1 MLLKSISKSEFKQID
16 PARQILV
23 HEYPRQFAMLDLGQP
38 LGCYGLSWE
47 SSSHIQPVIERSTDR
62 RTLWIGVD
70 RRLAAI
76 DLQQGNVCISLS
88 VIMPIFQILIVED
101 LTAIL
106 TELEVL
112 LFSANR
118 TLKCFDVL
126 PDLTANISV
135 YGSDFMIQ
143 MFDGSSFTL
152 TRTGLIKPMVPAMQL

>member
-1 MLLKSISKSEFKQID
+1 M
-16 PARQILV
+16 
-23 HEYPRQFAMLDLGQP
+23 
-38 LGCYGLSWE
+38 
-47 SSSHIQPVIERSTDR
+47 
-62 RTLWIGVD
+62 
-70 RRLAAI
+70 
-76 DLQQGNVCISLS
+76 QQGNVCISLS

-112 LFSANR
+112 LFSGNR

-135 YGSDFMIQ
+135 YGYDFMIK

-152 TRTGLIKPMVPAMQL
+152 TRTGLIKPMVPA